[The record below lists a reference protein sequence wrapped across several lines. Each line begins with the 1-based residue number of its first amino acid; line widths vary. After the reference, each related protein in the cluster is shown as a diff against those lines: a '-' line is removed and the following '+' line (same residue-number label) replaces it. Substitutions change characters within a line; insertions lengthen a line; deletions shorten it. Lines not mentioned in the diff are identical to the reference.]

1 MQLQKEVKSHPKQPS
16 CKKRVRLQKGHCD
29 KRCEIQ
35 DGGQE
40 MAVMVG

>member
-1 MQLQKEVKSHPKQPS
+1 MQLQKEVKSNPKQS
-16 CKKRVRLQKGHCD
+16 SYKKCAALKKAIVKKIH
-29 KRCEIQ
+29 KIQ